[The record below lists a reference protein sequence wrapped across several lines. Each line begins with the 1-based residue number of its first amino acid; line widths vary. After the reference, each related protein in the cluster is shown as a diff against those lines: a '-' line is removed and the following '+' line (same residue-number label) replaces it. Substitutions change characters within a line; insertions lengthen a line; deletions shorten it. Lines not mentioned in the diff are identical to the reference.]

1 MNKYSIKYV
10 GMDVHKETIAV
21 AIAKE
26 GRGDPAYYGEIPN
39 TSEAIKKLIKKLA
52 SNGEKVSF
60 CYEAGPCG
68 YDVYRQLINLGQRC
82 DVVAPSLIP
91 KKSGDRVKT
100 DRRDANTLTRLYRA
114 GELTAVWVPDKEQE
128 AIRDL
133 TRAREDMK
141 AMEGHARQRLGAF
154 LLRHGK
160 RFPGKCKRTQAY
172 FRWLEE
178 IKFEMPAQQIVLQE
192 YVDTLKHMMG
202 RVAALEE
209 EMRQAMQGW
218 SLAPV
223 VTGLMALRGVELITA
238 MTIVAEL
245 GDMSRFDS
253 ARQIMAHL
261 GLVPSEY
268 SSGNRQKRGGITKT
282 GNGHARRVLIEASW
296 CYRSPAR
303 KTAQIQRRAEK
314 TSEEVQEIAWKAQ
327 KRLCKRYWYLVNKGK
342 RPVEACTA
350 VARELSGFM
359 WAIVCEVMGK
369 NCVCATA

>member
-68 YDVYRQLINLGQRC
+68 YDLYRQLINLGQRC

-114 GELTAVWVPDKEQE
+114 GELTAVWVPGKEQE

-223 VTGLMALRGVELITA
+223 VTGLMALRGVELLTA

>member
-1 MNKYSIKYV
+1 MNKYSTKYV
-10 GMDVHKETIAV
+10 GMDVHKDTIAI

-26 GRGDPAYYGEIPN
+26 GRGEPIYYGEIRN
-39 TSEAIKKLIKKLA
+39 TDEAIRKLVKKVA
-52 SNGEKVSF
+52 SNLEKVSF

-68 YDVYRQLINLGQRC
+68 YDVYRQLIDLGQRC

-114 GELTAVWVPDKEQE
+114 GELTPVWVPGKEQE

-141 AMEGHARQRLGAF
+141 SMEGHAKQRLGAF

-160 RFPGKCKRTQAY
+160 RFSGKCKWTLAY

-178 IKFEMPAQQIVLQE
+178 IKFDMPAQQIVLQE
-192 YVDTLKHMMG
+192 YVDTVKHMKG
-202 RVAALEE
+202 RVEALEE
-209 EMRQAMQGW
+209 EMRLAMQGW

-238 MTIVAEL
+238 MTVVAEL
-245 GDMSRFDS
+245 GDISRFDS

-261 GLVPSEY
+261 GLVPSEH

-303 KTAQIQRRAEK
+303 KTAQIQRRAQK
-314 TSEEVQEIAWKAQ
+314 TSETVQAIAWKAQ
-327 KRLCKRYWYLVNKGK
+327 KRLCRRYWYLINKGK

-359 WAIVCEVMGK
+359 WAIACEVMGK
-369 NCVCATA
+369 NYVCAPA